1 MLNLFRLRNVNLIFN
16 HHGDFM
22 IIYLVG
28 ISCIGKTTIGKL
40 LADKI
45 DYSFYDL
52 DVEIQD
58 YYKKPI
64 ERIQDECLTM
74 NGYREKASVVL
85 DKLLSK
91 NIDSVISG
99 TPSGLKFSYLQ
110 VYKRHKDKE
119 LISIC
124 LNDSFEN
131 VLDRLTFYDKDSNP
145 ITEKLDESKK
155 NIYLKEIRAD
165 YNFFKDSYKR
175 ADFQINIDG
184 VSLDKIPELILNTI
198 GMNELMPAANSVYN

>member
-1 MLNLFRLRNVNLIFN
+1 
-16 HHGDFM
+16 M

-28 ISCIGKTTIGKL
+28 MSCVGKTTIGKL

-45 DYSFYDL
+45 GYSFYDL
-52 DVEIQD
+52 DKEIQN

-91 NIDSVISG
+91 NINSVISG

-110 VYKRHKDKE
+110 VYKRHMDKE

-155 NIYLKEIRAD
+155 NRYLKEIRAD

-175 ADFQINIDG
+175 ADFQINIEG
-184 VSLDKIPELILNTI
+184 VSLDKIPELIINTTGI
-198 GMNELMPAANSVYN
+198 NELMPAANTRYS

>member
-1 MLNLFRLRNVNLIFN
+1 
-16 HHGDFM
+16 M

-28 ISCIGKTTIGKL
+28 MSCVGKTTIGEM

-45 DYSFYDL
+45 GYSFFDL
-52 DVEIQD
+52 DEEIQD

-74 NGYREKASVVL
+74 NGYREKASLVL
-85 DKLLSK
+85 YKLFSK
-91 NIDSVISG
+91 NMDSVISG
-99 TPSGLKFSYLQ
+99 TPSGLKFSNLQ

-131 VLDRLTFYDKDSNP
+131 VLDRLTFFDKDSNP
-145 ITEKLDESKK
+145 ITERLDESMKK
-155 NIYLKEIRAD
+155 RYLKEIIAD

-175 ADFQINIDG
+175 ADFQINIEDMN
-184 VSLDKIPELILNTI
+184 LDNIPELIMKTI
-198 GMNELMPAANSVYN
+198 GINELMPAANNV

>member
-1 MLNLFRLRNVNLIFN
+1 
-16 HHGDFM
+16 M

-40 LADKI
+40 LAGKI
-45 DYSFYDL
+45 GYSFYDL
-52 DVEIQD
+52 DEEIQN

-74 NGYREKASVVL
+74 NGYREKASIVL

-91 NIDSVISG
+91 KIDSVISG

-110 VYKRHKDKE
+110 VYKKHKDKE

-155 NIYLKEIRAD
+155 KRYLKEIRAD

-175 ADFQINIDG
+175 ADFQINIED
-184 VSLDKIPELILNTI
+184 VSLDKIPELIINTI
-198 GMNELMPAANSVYN
+198 GIKEIMPTANKVFTK

>member
-1 MLNLFRLRNVNLIFN
+1 
-16 HHGDFM
+16 M

-28 ISCIGKTTIGKL
+28 ISCIGKSTIGKM

-45 DYSFYDL
+45 GYSFFDL
-52 DVEIQD
+52 DEEIQN

-74 NGYREKASVVL
+74 NGYREKASIVL
-85 DKLLSK
+85 DKLFSK
-91 NIDSVISG
+91 NTDSVISG

-145 ITEKLDESKK
+145 ITERLDESKK
-155 NIYLKEIRAD
+155 KRYLKEIRAD
-165 YNFFKDSYKR
+165 YNYFRDSYKR
-175 ADFQINIDG
+175 ADFQVNIENIR
-184 VSLDKIPELILNTI
+184 LEKIPEMIIEEIGLNEI
-198 GMNELMPAANSVYN
+198 MPAANGAIIRQP

>member
-1 MLNLFRLRNVNLIFN
+1 
-16 HHGDFM
+16 M

-52 DVEIQD
+52 DEEIQD

-85 DKLLSK
+85 DKLFSK

-145 ITEKLDESKK
+145 ILEKLNESKK
-155 NIYLKEIRAD
+155 KRYLKGIRAD
-165 YNFFKDSYKR
+165 YNFFKDLYKR
-175 ADFQINIDG
+175 SDFQINIDG
-184 VSLDKIPELILNTI
+184 VSLDKIPELIINTI
-198 GMNELMPAANSVYN
+198 GINELMPAAHPRGHKTLRR

>member
-1 MLNLFRLRNVNLIFN
+1 
-16 HHGDFM
+16 M

-28 ISCIGKTTIGKL
+28 ISCVGKTTIGKM
-40 LADKI
+40 LAKKI
-45 DYSFYDL
+45 DYSFVDL
-52 DVEIQD
+52 DEEIQN

-74 NGYREKASVVL
+74 NGYREKASIVL
-85 DKLLSK
+85 DKLFSK
-91 NIDSVISG
+91 NVDSVVAG

-119 LISIC
+119 LLSIC

-145 ITEKLDESKK
+145 ITEKLEESMKK
-155 NIYLKEIRAD
+155 KYLKEIRAD
-165 YNFFKDSYKR
+165 YNYFKDSYKR
-175 ADFQINIDG
+175 ADFQINIDN
-184 VSLDKIPELILNTI
+184 VKLEKIPEMIIEEIGLNQ
-198 GMNELMPAANSVYN
+198 LMPAAKQCV